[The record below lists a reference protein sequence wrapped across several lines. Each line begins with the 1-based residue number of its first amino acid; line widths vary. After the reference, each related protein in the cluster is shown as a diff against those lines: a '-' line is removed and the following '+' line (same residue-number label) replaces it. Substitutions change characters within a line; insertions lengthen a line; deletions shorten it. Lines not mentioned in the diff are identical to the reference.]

1 MTSIVQKKKS
11 QRCNIS
17 YAINTFLSKSW
28 YYRFCIYSQEKMSN
42 IVSTNIWKITNSII
56 CHKGG
61 FFSTYII
68 IKQGTLL
75 SRLSVID
82 ACVVLPVQCIWQ
94 CLSETQN
101 LPRVKCISIS
111 KNVLVISFRLT
122 TNNICMIMLCFA
134 FCNVLCA
141 NKVTGQTRGRQY
153 MGSTQLWLLT

>member
-1 MTSIVQKKKS
+1 MKSYVFSRGEGSSGCVPCLRPLWPPLFKKKKN

-28 YYRFCIYSQEKMSN
+28 YYRFCFYSQEKMSN

-61 FFSTYII
+61 FL
-68 IKQGTLL
+68 LL
-75 SRLSVID
+75 SCLSVID
-82 ACVVLPVQCIWQ
+82 ACVVLPLQCIWQ

-101 LPRVKCISIS
+101 LPRVKCILMS
-111 KNVLVISFRLT
+111 KNVLVITFHLT

-141 NKVTGQTRGRQY
+141 NSYWADKE
-153 MGSTQLWLLT
+153 